1 MKRISNQLIRA
12 IDYMYNIYGNINS
25 VGVLDSSVIN
35 YSKNNVFTLF
45 CKALVQE
52 NQIEFP
58 LFARYTIQTKILK
71 SINKGLNFEAGNMII
86 PYFSSNREYRYK
98 TINTVFYNLASFC
111 SNLSTG
117 MYIGVEDANGIRYY
131 GSNGAIFNKDMVP
144 IFFNTVECKIV
155 NNTVSYEKINS
166 YIHPSVLY
174 SDNPL
179 EKLII
184 TKVIPY
190 ILQNGIR
197 VSTGD
202 FRVKDNLRKS
212 GNFPFT
218 VPDFKIADITDKFFS
233 KPVLP
238 NVLYSDDDINDMLS
252 QNIEDVFNTLGND
265 N

>member
-1 MKRISNQLIRA
+1 MGRTSKQLINA
-12 IDYMYNIYGNINS
+12 ISYMYNIHGNIYGYFVPNPQ
-25 VGVLDSSVIN
+25 VIN

-58 LFARYTIQTKILK
+58 LFARYTIQTKILN

-86 PYFSSNREYRYK
+86 PYFSSNREYRYR
-98 TINTVFYNLASFC
+98 TINAVFYNLARFC
-111 SNLSTG
+111 SNFPVG

-202 FRVKDNLRKS
+202 FRVKDNLRKL
-212 GNFPFT
+212 GNLPFT
-218 VPDFKIADITDKFFS
+218 IPDFKIADITDKFFS

-252 QNIEDVFNTLGND
+252 QNIEDVFNALGND